1 MAYWQTEE
9 EITIKDET
17 GEILKQES
25 KKRGARVIK
34 EPPYFKVYLP
44 AFKAFKEVEGIS
56 TKFLYILIEFTLP
69 YANDGAT
76 MYLNPALK
84 RKIAAEIGWSKKS
97 ALSRCNGELI
107 KLNKQKVI
115 KRIDRDTYVLNPNL
129 IGIGDWQD
137 IERLRTATFDLWT
150 GKITYTYKK
159 DENKKPNDEVKE
171 KIESIQEQFKEL
183 KEIEEYCKLME
194 KEEKIDFDVIE
205 PPSDEDE
212 WIKANII
219 DKDIPDPTEE
229 ERRAGYNGTKTYDEE
244 IAG

>member
-9 EITIKDET
+9 EVTIKNET
-17 GEILKQES
+17 GEILRQES

-84 RKIAAEIGWSKKS
+84 RKIAAEIGWSEKS
-97 ALSRCNGELI
+97 ALNRCNGELI

-115 KRIDRDTYVLNPNL
+115 KRVDRDTYVLNPNL
-129 IGIGDWQD
+129 IGIGEWKD
-137 IERLRTATFDLWT
+137 IEQLRTATFDLWT

-159 DENKKPNDEVKE
+159 DVNKKSNDKVKE
-171 KIESIQEQFKEL
+171 IKESIQKQFEEL
-183 KEIEEYCKLME
+183 KEIEEYCKLIE
-194 KEEKIDFDVIE
+194 KEEINFDVIE

-212 WIKANII
+212 PI
-219 DKDIPDPTEE
+219 DPTEE